1 MCIIGKFLNS
11 AVKKTCET
19 NVQNVQSGEDFWEQ
33 YSNKYHQTY
42 ICIID

>member
-1 MCIIGKFLNS
+1 MCIIGKFLTLR
-11 AVKKTCET
+11 KLET